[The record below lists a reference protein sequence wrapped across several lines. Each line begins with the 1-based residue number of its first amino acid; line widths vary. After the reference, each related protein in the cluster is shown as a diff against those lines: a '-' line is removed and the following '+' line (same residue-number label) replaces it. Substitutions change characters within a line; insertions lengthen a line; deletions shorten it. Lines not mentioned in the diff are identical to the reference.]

1 MATSETGPEGGKGE
15 GAGLSASGWKVSIF
29 VLAMASLVTAI
40 DLTIISVALPT
51 VEEDL
56 GLTPSEGQ
64 WVVNAYLIAFTVLL
78 IPGGMLG
85 DRLGQLRGMNI
96 GLVIFG
102 VGSLMCGLATDAP
115 MIIGGRVVQGVG
127 AAILMPC
134 IQALVTRV
142 APEGKTGTAF
152 GVYAAVSAVG
162 LAVGPLAGGAIV
174 DLVAWEWIFL
184 VNPII
189 IVPLLILNHVF
200 LRAAGEGIDR
210 NKKRLVTMEML
221 KRPSLRAGLFLIFW
235 IRLPLIWVF
244 IYSGIYFQSVLG
256 FSPLTAG
263 LAMIPGILGIA
274 IGGLLAG
281 RLKDKIGWRPPTI
294 VGFLLVAACLGLVAV
309 ALTVESY
316 ALIVVP
322 MFVLGIAVNLATT
335 PVNVHAI
342 ADADPVQRGMIS
354 GTMTVASQA
363 GNVVGSMILGAI
375 TNALIL
381 GALGAKY
388 ATGEA
393 EKIYQQIQHP
403 ADSSTLPAAELTEGL
418 KVFADSM
425 SETALIGAAII
436 LLALAAAWAMRMFKD
451 PGPGS
456 GGLDVERVDEK
467 ESLAGT

>member
-1 MATSETGPEGGKGE
+1 MATPETSEGGG
-15 GAGLSASGWKVSIF
+15 GLSAKGWKVSIF

-56 GLTPSEGQ
+56 GLTPTEGQ

-78 IPGGMLG
+78 IPGGMFG
-85 DRLGQLRGMNI
+85 DRIGQLKGMNV
-96 GLVIFG
+96 GLIIFG
-102 VGSLMCGLATDAP
+102 IGSVMCGLATDAP
-115 MIIGGRVVQGVG
+115 MIIGGRAVQGLG

-162 LAVGPLAGGAIV
+162 LAVGPLLGGFIV

-189 IVPLLILNHVF
+189 IAPLLILNHVF
-200 LRAAGEGIDR
+200 LRSAGEGIDR
-210 NKKRLVTMEML
+210 NKKRLVSMEML
-221 KRPSLRAGLFLIFW
+221 KRPSLRSGLFLIFW
-235 IRLPLIWVF
+235 IRLPLIWAF
-244 IYSGIYFQSVLG
+244 IYTGIYFQSVLG
-256 FSPLTAG
+256 FSPIQAG

-274 IGGLLAG
+274 IGGLLSG
-281 RLKDKIGWRPPTI
+281 RLKDKIGWRPPTV
-294 VGFLLVAACLGLVAV
+294 VGYLMVAGCLAIIGL
-309 ALTVESY
+309 ALTLESY

-322 MFVLGIAVNLATT
+322 IFILGIAVNLATT

-354 GTMTVASQA
+354 GTMTVAAQA
-363 GNVVGSMILGAI
+363 GNTVGSLILGGI

-381 GALGAKY
+381 GSLGAKY
-388 ATGEA
+388 AADEA

-403 ADSSTLPAAELTEGL
+403 SDTSSLPAGELEDGL
-418 KVFADSM
+418 QVFADSM
-425 SETALIGAAII
+425 SEAALIGAGII
-436 LLALAAAWAMRMFKD
+436 VLALAAAWALRMFRD
-451 PGPGS
+451 PGPGEG
-456 GGLDVERVDEK
+456 GGLDTEELGEE
-467 ESLAGT
+467 ESLAQA

>member
-1 MATSETGPEGGKGE
+1 MAMPETNQGGG
-15 GAGLSASGWKVSIF
+15 GGLSARGWKVSIF

-56 GLTPSEGQ
+56 GLSPAQGQ
-64 WVVNAYLIAFTVLL
+64 WVVNAYLLSFTFLL
-78 IPGGMLG
+78 IPGGMFG
-85 DRLGQLRGMNI
+85 DRIGQLRGMNV

-102 VGSLMCGLATDAP
+102 IGSLMCGLAADAP
-115 MIIGGRVVQGVG
+115 MIIGGRVVQGIG

-162 LAVGPLAGGAIV
+162 LAIGPLLGGAIV

-189 IVPLLILNHVF
+189 IAPLLIMNHVF
-200 LRAAGEGIDR
+200 LRSAGEGIDR

-221 KRPSLRAGLFLIFW
+221 KRPSLRAGIFLIFW

-256 FSPLTAG
+256 FSPIQAG
-263 LAMIPGILGIA
+263 LAMLPGILGIA
-274 IGGLLAG
+274 IGGVLSG

-294 VGFLLVAACLGLVAV
+294 VGFLLVAVCLGFIAF

-316 ALIVVP
+316 ALIVIP
-322 MFVLGIAVNLATT
+322 MFILGIAVNLATT

-363 GNVVGSMILGAI
+363 GNVVGSLILGAI

-381 GALGAKY
+381 GSLGATY
-388 ATGEA
+388 AADKA
-393 EKIYQQIQHP
+393 EQIYQQIQHP
-403 ADSSTLPAAELTEGL
+403 ADSSTLPVAELNEGL
-418 KVFADSM
+418 QVFADSM
-425 SETALIGAAII
+425 SEAALIGAGII
-436 LLALAAAWAMRMFKD
+436 VLALAAAWAMKMFRG
-451 PGPGS
+451 PGPGE
-456 GGLDVERVDEK
+456 GGLDVEESGED
-467 ESLAGT
+467 ESLAQA

>member
-1 MATSETGPEGGKGE
+1 MATPETSEGGG
-15 GAGLSASGWKVSIF
+15 GLSAKGWKVSIF

-56 GLTPSEGQ
+56 GLTPTEGQ

-78 IPGGMLG
+78 IPGGMFG
-85 DRLGQLRGMNI
+85 DRIGQLKGMNV
-96 GLVIFG
+96 GLIIFG
-102 VGSLMCGLATDAP
+102 IGSVMCGLATDAP
-115 MIIGGRVVQGVG
+115 MIIGGRAVQGLG

-162 LAVGPLAGGAIV
+162 LAVGPLLGGFIV

-189 IVPLLILNHVF
+189 IAPLLILNHVF
-200 LRAAGEGIDR
+200 LRSAGEGIDR
-210 NKKRLVTMEML
+210 NKKRLVSMEML
-221 KRPSLRAGLFLIFW
+221 KRPSLRSGLFLIFW
-235 IRLPLIWVF
+235 IRLPLIWAF
-244 IYSGIYFQSVLG
+244 IYTGIYFQSVLG
-256 FSPLTAG
+256 FSPIEAG

-274 IGGLLAG
+274 IGGLLSG
-281 RLKDKIGWRPPTI
+281 RLKDKIGWRPPTV
-294 VGFLLVAACLGLVAV
+294 VGYLMVAGCLAIIGL
-309 ALTVESY
+309 ALTLESY

-322 MFVLGIAVNLATT
+322 IFILGIAVNLATT

-354 GTMTVASQA
+354 GTMTVAAQA
-363 GNVVGSMILGAI
+363 GNTVGSLILGGI

-381 GALGAKY
+381 GSLGAKY
-388 ATGEA
+388 AADEA

-403 ADSSTLPAAELTEGL
+403 SDTSSLPAGELEDGL
-418 KVFADSM
+418 QVFADSM
-425 SETALIGAAII
+425 SEAALIGAGII
-436 LLALAAAWAMRMFKD
+436 VLALAAAWALRMFRD
-451 PGPGS
+451 PGPGEG
-456 GGLDVERVDEK
+456 GGLDTEELGEE
-467 ESLAGT
+467 ESLAQA

>member
-1 MATSETGPEGGKGE
+1 MATPEAKDGGG
-15 GAGLSASGWKVSIF
+15 GGLSAGGWKVSIF

-56 GLTPSEGQ
+56 VLSPAEGQ
-64 WVVNAYLIAFTVLL
+64 WVVNAYLLSFTLLL
-78 IPGGMLG
+78 IPGGMFG
-85 DRLGQLRGMNI
+85 DRIGQLRGMNV
-96 GLVIFG
+96 GLVVFG
-102 VGSLMCGLATDAP
+102 IGSLMCGLASDAP
-115 MIIGGRVVQGVG
+115 MIIGGRVVQGIG

-162 LAVGPLAGGAIV
+162 LAVGPLLGGAIV

-200 LRAAGEGIDR
+200 LRAAGEGVDR
-210 NKKRLVTMEML
+210 NKKRLITKEML
-221 KRPSLRAGLFLIFW
+221 KRPSLRSGLFLIFW

-256 FSPLTAG
+256 FSPLQAG

-281 RLKDKIGWRPPTI
+281 RLKDKIGWRPPTV
-294 VGFLLVAACLGLVAV
+294 VGFGLVAACLGFIAF

-322 MFVLGIAVNLATT
+322 MFILGIAVNLATT

-363 GNVVGSMILGAI
+363 GNVIGSMILGAI

-381 GALGAKY
+381 GSLGATYSAY
-388 ATGEA
+388 AAGKA
-393 EKIYQQIQHP
+393 EEVYQQIQHP
-403 ADSSTLPAAELTEGL
+403 SDTSTLPVAELNEGL

-425 SETALIGAAII
+425 SETALIGAGII
-436 LLALAAAWAMRMFKD
+436 LLALVAAWAMRMFRD
-451 PGPGS
+451 PGPGGD
-456 GGLDVERVDEK
+456 GGLDLEEIGDD
-467 ESLAGT
+467 ESLAQA

>member
-1 MATSETGPEGGKGE
+1 MAMPETNQGGG
-15 GAGLSASGWKVSIF
+15 GGLSARGWKVSIF

-56 GLTPSEGQ
+56 GLSPAQGQ
-64 WVVNAYLIAFTVLL
+64 WVVNAYLLSFTFLL
-78 IPGGMLG
+78 IPGGMFG
-85 DRLGQLRGMNI
+85 DRIGQLRGMNV

-102 VGSLMCGLATDAP
+102 IGSLMCGLAADAP
-115 MIIGGRVVQGVG
+115 MIIGGRVVQGIG

-162 LAVGPLAGGAIV
+162 LAIGPLLGGAIV

-189 IVPLLILNHVF
+189 IAPLLIMNHVF
-200 LRAAGEGIDR
+200 LRSAGEGIDR

-221 KRPSLRAGLFLIFW
+221 KRPSLRAGIFLIFW

-256 FSPLTAG
+256 FSPIQAG
-263 LAMIPGILGIA
+263 LAMLPGILGIA
-274 IGGLLAG
+274 IGGLLSG
-281 RLKDKIGWRPPTI
+281 RLKDKIGWRPPTV
-294 VGFLLVAACLGLVAV
+294 VGFLLVAVCLGFIAV

-316 ALIVVP
+316 ALIVIP
-322 MFVLGIAVNLATT
+322 MFILGIAVNLATT

-363 GNVVGSMILGAI
+363 GNVVGSLILGAI

-381 GALGAKY
+381 GSLGATY
-388 ATGEA
+388 AADKA
-393 EKIYQQIQHP
+393 EQIYQQIQHP
-403 ADSSTLPAAELTEGL
+403 ADSSTLPVAELNEGL
-418 KVFADSM
+418 QVFADSM

-436 LLALAAAWAMRMFKD
+436 LVALAAAWAMKMFRD
-451 PGPGS
+451 PGPGE
-456 GGLDVERVDEK
+456 GGLDVEEAGED
-467 ESLAGT
+467 ESLAQT

>member
-1 MATSETGPEGGKGE
+1 MGTPEAAEGGRGS
-15 GAGLSASGWKVSIF
+15 GLSAGGWKVSIF

-56 GLTPSEGQ
+56 GLSPTEGQ

-78 IPGGMLG
+78 IPGGMFG
-85 DRLGQLRGMNI
+85 DRIGQLKGMNI
-96 GLVIFG
+96 GLIVFG
-102 VGSLMCGLATDAP
+102 IGSVMCGIATDAP
-115 MIIGGRVVQGVG
+115 MIIGGRAVQGLG

-134 IQALVTRV
+134 FQALVTRV

-162 LAVGPLAGGAIV
+162 LAVGPLLGGFIV

-189 IVPLLILNHVF
+189 IAPLLILNHVF
-200 LRAAGEGIDR
+200 LRAAGQGIDR
-210 NKKRLVTMEML
+210 NKKRLITMEML
-221 KRPSLRAGLFLIFW
+221 KRPSLRSGLFLIFW
-235 IRLPLIWVF
+235 IRLPLIWAF
-244 IYSGIYFQSVLG
+244 IYTGIYFQSVLG
-256 FSPLTAG
+256 FSPIQAG

-274 IGGLLAG
+274 IGGLVSG

-294 VGFLLVAACLGLVAV
+294 AGFIMVAVCLGVIGL
-309 ALTVESY
+309 ALTLESY

-322 MFVLGIAVNLATT
+322 IFILGIAVNLATT

-354 GTMTVASQA
+354 GTMTVAAQA
-363 GNVVGSMILGAI
+363 GNTIGSLILGGI

-381 GALGAKY
+381 GSLGAKY
-388 ATGEA
+388 AADEA
-393 EKIYQQIQHP
+393 DKIYQQIQHP
-403 ADSSTLPAAELTEGL
+403 SDTSSLPAGELEDGL
-418 KVFADSM
+418 QVFADSM
-425 SETALIGAAII
+425 SEAALIGAGII
-436 LLALAAAWAMRMFKD
+436 VLALAAAWALRMFRD
-451 PGPGS
+451 PGPGEG
-456 GGLDVERVDEK
+456 GGLDTEVLGEE
-467 ESLAGT
+467 ESLAQA

>member
-1 MATSETGPEGGKGE
+1 MATPEAKEGGG
-15 GAGLSASGWKVSIF
+15 GLSAGGWKVSIF

-56 GLTPSEGQ
+56 GLSPTEGQ
-64 WVVNAYLIAFTVLL
+64 WVVNAYLLSFTFLL
-78 IPGGMLG
+78 IPGGMFG
-85 DRLGQLRGMNI
+85 DRIGQLKGMNV
-96 GLVIFG
+96 GLVVFG
-102 VGSLMCGLATDAP
+102 IGSLMCGLASDAP
-115 MIIGGRVVQGVG
+115 LIIGGRVVQGVG

-162 LAVGPLAGGAIV
+162 LAIGPLLGGAIV

-189 IVPLLILNHVF
+189 IAPLLILNHVY
-200 LRAAGEGIDR
+200 LRSAGEGIDR

-256 FSPLTAG
+256 FSPVQAG
-263 LAMIPGILGIA
+263 LAMLPGILGIA
-274 IGGLLAG
+274 IGGLLSG
-281 RLKDKIGWRPPTI
+281 RLKDKIGWRPPTV
-294 VGFLLVAACLGLVAV
+294 VGYLMVAACLVIIGL
-309 ALTVESY
+309 ALTLESY

-322 MFVLGIAVNLATT
+322 MLILGIAVNLATT

-363 GNVVGSMILGAI
+363 GNTVGSLVLGGI

-381 GALGAKY
+381 GSLGSKY
-388 ATGEA
+388 AADEA
-393 EKIYQQIQHP
+393 DRIYQQIQHP
-403 ADSSTLPAAELTEGL
+403 SDTSALPAAELTDGL
-418 KVFADSM
+418 QVFADSM
-425 SETALIGAAII
+425 SEAALIGAGII
-436 LLALAAAWAMRMFKD
+436 VLALGAAWALRMFRD
-451 PGPGS
+451 PGPGE
-456 GGLDVERVDEK
+456 GGLDVEELGED
-467 ESLAGT
+467 ESLAQT